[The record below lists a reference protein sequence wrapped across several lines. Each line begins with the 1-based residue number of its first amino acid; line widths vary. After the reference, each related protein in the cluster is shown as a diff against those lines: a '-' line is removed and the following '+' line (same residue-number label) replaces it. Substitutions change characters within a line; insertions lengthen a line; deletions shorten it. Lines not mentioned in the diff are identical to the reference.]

1 MYFKGTQMYFQVIKG
16 TLSFSGAQM
25 YFQVIQST
33 LGYFEGLQ
41 GTS

>member
-1 MYFKGTQMYFQVIKG
+1 MYFQVIKG